1 MRTLLITIGLVML
14 TLLAGTAGAVGS
26 AYMYAP
32 SVDNPIATSG
42 CVIRFDEKTRAGN
55 TRPTIHANGTHYC
68 IGAASARADYPS
80 GDLVIDM
87 QTVGPIVS
95 IAVSPDE
102 TLVSRGID
110 CGASGGAGT
119 IRVRCYDRYG
129 KVKAYSPKMYANTAN
144 LWIGWTS
151 WVNAA

>member
-55 TRPTIHANGTHYC
+55 TRPTIHANSTHFC
-68 IGAASARADYPS
+68 IGVTSVSAAYPS
-80 GDLVIDM
+80 GDLVIKM
-87 QTVGPIVS
+87 NSVGPIVN
-95 IAVSPDE
+95 IALSPDE

-110 CGASGGAGT
+110 CGASGGIGT
-119 IRVRCYDRYG
+119 VTIKCYDRFG
-129 KVKAYSPKMYANTAN
+129 RVKAYSPKMYAKTSN
-144 LWIGWTS
+144 LWFGATS
-151 WVNAA
+151 WDQ

>member
-1 MRTLLITIGLVML
+1 MKTLLITIGLVML

-32 SVDNPIATSG
+32 SVDNPTAQSG

-55 TRPTIHANGTHYC
+55 TRPSIHANSTHYC
-68 IGAASARADYPS
+68 LGVSSVSADYPS

-144 LWIGWTS
+144 LWLGWSS
-151 WVNAA
+151 WDKAA